1 MVGGAIRR
9 QEARRGWLESC
20 SRSDEAMNVGSWA
33 ADRTG
38 GDIGKGVQ
46 LGDLGDVGSGYTFKD
61 ELGDPVPNSYLE
73 VRVAEVE
80 EEDLDRATVI

>member
-1 MVGGAIRR
+1 
-9 QEARRGWLESC
+9 
-20 SRSDEAMNVGSWA
+20 MNVGGWA

-38 GDIGKGVQ
+38 GAIRKGVQ
-46 LGDLGDVGSGYTFKD
+46 LGDLRDIGSGYTFKD

-80 EEDLDRATVI
+80 EEDLDRAVVI